1 MIQAKIGETAAKDMQ
16 SGIAGNRVFGYLF
29 FWMTNNYEHGKDI
42 RIYNAQDLLHSKI
55 KGYVKGNYHDCDE
68 HYVKPNVIH
77 FSLLNLVNV
86 AMLMAV
92 YCYIILKAYVGAITV
107 GTIFIQ
113 INAIMKLYDSVGS
126 FLTQYN
132 MLKAACE
139 HFKYSIEF
147 FELPESKKDG
157 MKQVEACDAY
167 VFEFK
172 DVSFRYPGT
181 DTFVLDHINLTI
193 KAGERL
199 AVVGMNGAGKTTMI
213 KLLCRLYEPTSG
225 IITLNGT
232 NIQEYDFDAFIK
244 LFSVVF
250 QDFQLFAFEM
260 DKNVATGDDI
270 SSKSLKSAL
279 ENAGLS
285 NIIKDLGND
294 FKVPLGKNYDGEGRD
309 FSGGEK
315 QKLAIARALYRNAP
329 VVILDEPTAALD
341 PLAEYEIYTKFNTL
355 VEDKT
360 AVFISHRLSSCRFCH
375 DIAVFH
381 KGKIVQHGNHDTL
394 LQNTNGKYYELW
406 TAQAEHYIY
415 EQAN

>member
-1 MIQAKIGETAAKDMQ
+1 
-16 SGIAGNRVFGYLF
+16 
-29 FWMTNNYEHGKDI
+29 
-42 RIYNAQDLLHSKI
+42 
-55 KGYVKGNYHDCDE
+55 
-68 HYVKPNVIH
+68 
-77 FSLLNLVNV
+77 
-86 AMLMAV
+86 
-92 YCYIILKAYVGAITV
+92 
-107 GTIFIQ
+107 
-113 INAIMKLYDSVGS
+113 
-126 FLTQYN
+126 
-132 MLKAACE
+132 
-139 HFKYSIEF
+139 
-147 FELPESKKDG
+147 
-157 MKQVEACDAY
+157 
-167 VFEFK
+167 
-172 DVSFRYPGT
+172 
-181 DTFVLDHINLTI
+181 
-193 KAGERL
+193 
-199 AVVGMNGAGKTTMI
+199 MI

-270 SSKSLKSAL
+270 NSKTLISAL

-285 NIIKDLGND
+285 NIINDLGSD
-294 FKVPLGKNYDGEGRD
+294 LKVPLGKNYDGEGRD

-381 KGKIVQHGNHDTL
+381 KGKIVQHGDHDTL
-394 LQNTNGKYYELW
+394 LQNHNGKYYELW